1 MLRLERVS
9 KFYSVGGLVSAGFS
23 KVDLQFQLGE
33 FVAITGESGSGKSTL
48 LNVISGLDSFE
59 EGEMYIQ
66 GQPTSG
72 YSKEDLENYRKQYIG
87 SIFQTFNLINSYT
100 VYQNVELVLLLS
112 GYDKKDIPDRV
123 HEIIDKVGL
132 AGFEKKKASKLS
144 GGQKQRVAI
153 ARALAKETPVIVA
166 DEPTGNLDSQ
176 SAAEI
181 IQLLHELSKD
191 KLIIIVTHNYEQVE
205 PYVTRKITMHD
216 GRVAEDKQLTPQLP
230 TLSDGDSPANLVP
243 AKADNLTAASHLRL
257 GVRNTFN
264 IPAKFGL
271 LLLVFLFLCFGVI
284 FEYVSWQNM
293 GDSMNGGWSEYF
305 RYTGKDRIL
314 VTKEDKSEFRQ
325 KDYDKL
331 AAMSNVKTV
340 VENDITMD
348 LIIGLQGTGEDGNW
362 WGSVSLSELERY
374 QDQLTAGRLPKKSS
388 EAVLLVG
395 QDSYAGSNI
404 DEITKGKLRI
414 TDDYTGRELLSN
426 PVKIVGYGFLTEE
439 QLENL
444 RSNGSYSDGY
454 LCMNDRAMDQIRLG
468 NLVQYC
474 TQEIQ
479 FADTIFDAGGRWGGY
494 PIYSSEYV
502 PEGQIY
508 IPEDI
513 AMASMYDAYG
523 QDLKLVNKSLYFE
536 DTFHFIVGA
545 AYNKN
550 NCYYYLGIEDFDAVD
565 TTALYVSPKDYKK
578 LFDKENF
585 QSSVLVAD
593 EKLVYETEKDIEAA
607 GYHALVVSDAKVS
620 YNDDFEPVYDILIL
634 LLLVGGLLVLFFI
647 TYFIVKLILKSRNV
661 YFSTIRMLGAS
672 KQNCSSLL
680 KIELFVIFNIAY
692 FVSLAGVLFLKQDT
706 LGIDMLPL
714 MMSYLDTV
722 DLAALYVILCIMTIL
737 LAARY
742 AKQLFAKTAMNAY
755 KEEV

>member
-9 KFYSVGGLVSAGFS
+9 KFYSAGGLVSAGFS
-23 KVDLQFQLGE
+23 KVDLSFQLGE

-59 EGEMYIQ
+59 EGEMYIE

-72 YSKEDLENYRKQYIG
+72 YSREDLENYRKQYIG

-123 HEIIDKVGL
+123 REIIEKVGL
-132 AGFEKKKASKLS
+132 SGFEKKKASKLS

-181 IQLLHELSKD
+181 IKLLHELSKD

-216 GRVAEDKQLTPQLP
+216 GRVAEDKMLKEMDGAAEKAQLK
-230 TLSDGDSPANLVP
+230 P
-243 AKADNLTAASHLRL
+243 AKADNLNAASQIRL
-257 GVRNTFN
+257 GLRNTFN

-293 GDSMNGGWSEYF
+293 GDSMNDGWSEYF
-305 RYTGKDRIL
+305 RYTGKDRVL
-314 VTKEDKSEFRQ
+314 VTKEDKSAFT
-325 KDYDKL
+325 KNDYDRL
-331 AAMSNVKTV
+331 AEISNVKTV

-348 LIIGLQGTGEDGNW
+348 LIIGLASTNRDGNW
-362 WGSVSLSELERY
+362 WGSVCLAEVERY
-374 QDQLTAGRLPKKSS
+374 QDQITDGRLPKRAN

-395 QDSYAGSNI
+395 QDSYAGNNLE
-404 DEITKGKLRI
+404 EITKGKLRI

-426 PVKIVGYGFLTEE
+426 PVKIVGYGFLSEE
-439 QLENL
+439 QLDNL
-444 RSNGSYSDGY
+444 RQNGSYSDGY
-454 LCMNDRAMDQIRLG
+454 LCMNDKAMDQIRLG

-474 TQEIQ
+474 TQEIH
-479 FADTIFDAGGRWGGY
+479 FADNIIEAGGRWGSY
-494 PIYSSEYV
+494 PIYSSSYV
-502 PEGQIY
+502 PDGQIY
-508 IPEDI
+508 IPEEI
-513 AMASMYDAYG
+513 AMYSMYEAAG
-523 QDLKLVNKSLYFE
+523 QELKLINKSLYFE
-536 DTFHFIVGA
+536 DKFTYTVGVT
-545 AYNKN
+545 YNKN
-550 NCYYYLGIEDFDAVD
+550 NCNYYLGIENLDDVD
-565 TTALYVSPKDYKK
+565 GTALYVSPKDYKK
-578 LFDKENF
+578 LFDKGNY

-593 EKLVYETEKDIEAA
+593 EMLVYETEKNIQAA
-607 GYHALVVSDAKVS
+607 GYKTLVVSDARVS

-634 LLLVGGLLVLFFI
+634 LLLIGGLLVLFFI

-661 YFSTIRMLGAS
+661 YFSTIRMLGAT
-672 KQNCSSLL
+672 KANCSSLL
-680 KIELFVIFNIAY
+680 KIELFVIFNLAY
-692 FVSLAGVLFLKQDT
+692 FVSLAAVQFLKQDT

-714 MMSYLDTV
+714 MMSYLGTG
-722 DLAALYVILCIMTIL
+722 DLIALYAILCAMTIL

>member
-9 KFYSVGGLVSAGFS
+9 KFYSAGGLVSAGFS
-23 KVDLQFQLGE
+23 KVDLSFQLGE

-59 EGEMYIQ
+59 EGEMYIE

-72 YSKEDLENYRKQYIG
+72 YSREDLENYRKQYIG

-123 HEIIDKVGL
+123 REIIEKVGL
-132 AGFEKKKASKLS
+132 SGFEKKKASKLS

-181 IQLLHELSKD
+181 IKLLHDLSKE

-216 GRVAEDKQLTPQLP
+216 GRVAEDKMLKEMDGAAEKAQLK
-230 TLSDGDSPANLVP
+230 P
-243 AKADNLTAASHLRL
+243 AKADNLNAASQIRL
-257 GVRNTFN
+257 GLRNTFN

-293 GDSMNGGWSEYF
+293 GDSMNDGWSEYF

-314 VTKEDKSEFRQ
+314 VTKEDKSAFT
-325 KDYDKL
+325 KNDYDRL
-331 AAMSNVKTV
+331 AEISNVKTV

-348 LIIGLQGTGEDGNW
+348 LIIGLASTNRDGTW
-362 WGSVSLSELERY
+362 WGSVCLADVERY
-374 QDQLTAGRLPKKSS
+374 QDQITDGRLPKRAN

-395 QDSYAGSNI
+395 QDSYAGNNME
-404 DEITKGKLRI
+404 EITKGKLRI

-426 PVKIVGYGFLTEE
+426 PVKIVGYGFLSEE
-439 QLENL
+439 QLDNL
-444 RSNGSYSDGY
+444 RRNGSYSDGY
-454 LCMNDRAMDQIRLG
+454 LCMNDKAMDQIRLG

-474 TQEIQ
+474 TQEIH
-479 FADTIFDAGGRWGGY
+479 FADNIIDAGGRWGSY
-494 PIYSSEYV
+494 PIYSSDYV
-502 PEGQIY
+502 PDGQIY
-508 IPEDI
+508 IPEEI
-513 AMASMYDAYG
+513 AMYSMYEAAG
-523 QDLKLVNKSLYFE
+523 QELKLINKSLYFE
-536 DTFHFIVGA
+536 DKFTYTVGVT
-545 AYNKN
+545 YNKN
-550 NCYYYLGIEDFDAVD
+550 NCNYYLGIENLDHVD
-565 TTALYVSPKDYKK
+565 GTALYVSPKDYKK
-578 LFDKENF
+578 LFDKGNY

-593 EKLVYETEKDIEAA
+593 EMLVYETEKNIQAA
-607 GYHALVVSDAKVS
+607 GYKTLVVADARVS

-634 LLLVGGLLVLFFI
+634 LLLIGGLLVLFFI

-661 YFSTIRMLGAS
+661 YFSTIRMLGAT
-672 KQNCSSLL
+672 KANCSSLL
-680 KIELFVIFNIAY
+680 KIELFVIFNLAY
-692 FVSLAGVLFLKQDT
+692 FVSLAAVQFLKQDT

-714 MMSYLDTV
+714 MMSYLETGDMI
-722 DLAALYVILCIMTIL
+722 ALYVILCAMTIL

>member
-9 KFYSVGGLVSAGFS
+9 KFYSAGGMVSAGFS
-23 KVDLQFQLGE
+23 KVDLEFNLGE

-59 EGEMYIQ
+59 EGEMYIE

-100 VYQNVELVLLLS
+100 VYQNVELILLLS
-112 GYDKKDIPDRV
+112 GYDRKEIPNRV
-123 HEIIDKVGL
+123 YEIIDKVGL
-132 AGFEKKKASKLS
+132 SGFEKKKASKLS

-181 IQLLHELSKD
+181 IKLLHDLSKD

-216 GRVAEDKQLTPQLP
+216 GLVAEDKQLTAKVEEEE
-230 TLSDGDSPANLVP
+230 TAELVP
-243 AKADNLTAASHLRL
+243 TKADALTFGSQLRL
-257 GVRNTFN
+257 GLRNTFN

-293 GDSMNGGWSEYF
+293 GDSMEGGWNDYF
-305 RYTGKDRIL
+305 HYTGKDRIL
-314 VTKEDKSEFRQ
+314 VTKEDRSEFSIE
-325 KDYDKL
+325 DYGKL
-331 AAMSNVKTV
+331 TDIENVKEI

-348 LIIGLQGTGEDGNW
+348 LIIGLNGTGEEYMW
-362 WGSVSLSELERY
+362 WGSVWTAEAEKFKEQVSE
-374 QDQLTAGRLPKKSS
+374 GSMPKNKQ
-388 EAVLLVG
+388 EAVLMIDP
-395 QDSYAGSNI
+395 DSYTASNI
-404 DEITKGKLRI
+404 EAICADKLWL
-414 TDDYTGRELLSN
+414 TDDYTGRNLLSDT
-426 PVKIVGYGFLTEE
+426 VKIVGYGYLTEE
-439 QLENL
+439 QISVFQEN
-444 RSNGSYSDGY
+444 GFYSDGY
-454 LCMNDRAMDQIRLG
+454 LCMTEDALDEIRMS

-474 TQEIQ
+474 SQEID
-479 FADTIFDAGGRWGGY
+479 FANHIIEAGGSWGSY
-494 PIYSSEYV
+494 PIYKSEYV
-502 PEGQIY
+502 PKGQIY
-508 IPEDI
+508 IPEEI
-513 AMASMYDAYG
+513 AMYSEYDAYG
-523 QDLKLVNKSLYFE
+523 QELKLTNRSLYFE
-536 DTFHFIVGA
+536 DTFSYMVGA
-545 AYNKN
+545 TYDKN
-550 NCYYYLGIEDFDAVD
+550 NCYYYLGIENLDETDS
-565 TTALYVSPKDYKK
+565 TAMYVSPEDYEA

-585 QSSVLVAD
+585 QSSVLVED
-593 EKLVYETEKDIEAA
+593 EMLVYETEKAIEKA
-607 GYHALVVSDAKVS
+607 GYHALVVNDTKVD
-620 YNDDFEPVYDILIL
+620 YGDDFAPVFDILIL
-634 LLLVGGLLVLFFI
+634 LLLSGGLLVLFFV
-647 TYFIVKLILKSRNV
+647 TYFIVKLILKSRNI

-672 KQNCSSLL
+672 KEICNSLL
-680 KIELFVIFNIAY
+680 KIELFIIFNIA
-692 FVSLAGVLFLKQDT
+692 FFLSTAAILMLKQDF
-706 LGIDMLPL
+706 LGIDMIMT
-714 MMSYLDTV
+714 MMGYLETGDF
-722 DLAALYVILCIMTIL
+722 VILYIILCVMCIL

>member
-9 KFYSVGGLVSAGFS
+9 KFYSAGGLVSAGFS

-112 GYDKKDIPDRV
+112 GYDKKDIPERV

-132 AGFEKKKASKLS
+132 TGFEKKKASKLS

-153 ARALAKETPVIVA
+153 ARALAKETPIIVA

-181 IQLLHELSKD
+181 IKLLHNLSKD

-216 GRVAEDKQLTPQLP
+216 GRVAEDKPLTAEAGTVETELR
-230 TLSDGDSPANLVP
+230 P
-243 AKADNLTAASHLRL
+243 AKADQLTFGSQLRL
-257 GVRNTFN
+257 GLRNTFN

-293 GDSMNGGWSEYF
+293 GDSMDDGWSEYF

-314 VTKEDKSEFRQ
+314 VTKEDKSEFMQ

-331 AAMSNVKTV
+331 AGISNVKSV

-348 LIIGLQGTGEDGNW
+348 LIIGIVGTGEEYNW
-362 WGSVSLSELERY
+362 WGSVFLSEAERY
-374 QDQLTAGRLPKKSS
+374 QDQVITGRLPKNAK

-395 QDSYAGSNI
+395 QDSYAG
-404 DEITKGKLRI
+404 DHLEEITKDNLRI
-414 TDDYTGRELLSN
+414 TDDYTGRDLLAN
-426 PVKIVGYGFLTEE
+426 TIKVVGYGFLTEE
-439 QLENL
+439 QLETL
-444 RSNGSYSDGY
+444 RGNGSYSDGY
-454 LCMNDRAMDQIRLG
+454 LCMNDEAMDEIRMG

-474 TQEIQ
+474 TQEIH
-479 FADTIFDAGGRWGGY
+479 FAGNIIEAGGRWGSY

-502 PEGQIY
+502 PDGQIY

-513 AMASMYDAYG
+513 AMYSEYDAYG
-523 QDLKLVNKSLYFE
+523 QEVKLVNKSLYFE
-536 DTFHFIVGA
+536 DEFTYIVGA
-545 AYNKN
+545 TYNKN

-565 TTALYVSPKDYKK
+565 STAIYVSPKDHKQ

-593 EKLVYETEKDIEAA
+593 TMLVYETAKAIEDA
-607 GYHALVVSDAKVS
+607 GYKTLVVNDAKIS
-620 YNDDFEPVYDILIL
+620 YNDDFQPVYDVLIL
-634 LLLVGGLLVLFFI
+634 MMLIGGLLVLFFI

-672 KQNCSSLL
+672 KANCSNLL
-680 KIELFVIFNIAY
+680 KVELFVVFHLAFFI
-692 FVSLAGVLFLKQDT
+692 SLSGVLFLKQDT

-714 MMSYLDTV
+714 MMSYLETGDFI
-722 DLAALYVILCIMTIL
+722 ALYVILCAMTIL
-737 LAARY
+737 LAVRY
-742 AKQLFAKTAMNAY
+742 AKQLFSKTAMNAY

>member
-9 KFYSVGGLVSAGFS
+9 KFYSAGGLVSAGFS

-59 EGEMYIQ
+59 EGEMYIE

-72 YSKEDLENYRKQYIG
+72 YSREDLENYRKQYIG

-100 VYQNVELVLLLS
+100 VYQNVELILLLS
-112 GYDKKDIPDRV
+112 GYDKKEIPDRV
-123 HEIIDKVGL
+123 HEIIEKVGL
-132 AGFEKKKASKLS
+132 SGFEKKKASKLS

-181 IQLLHELSKD
+181 IKLLHELSKD

-216 GRVAEDKQLTPQLP
+216 GRVAEDKQVTAEAKKEENIERMA
-230 TLSDGDSPANLVP
+230 T
-243 AKADNLTAASHLRL
+243 KADALTFGSQLRL
-257 GVRNTFN
+257 GLRNTFN

-293 GDSMNGGWSEYF
+293 GDSMEDGWSEYF

-314 VTKEDKSEFRQ
+314 ITKEDKSEFRQ

-331 AAMSNVKTV
+331 AGISNVKTV
-340 VENDITMD
+340 VENDITLD
-348 LIIGLQGTGEDGNW
+348 LMIGLASAGDDGNW
-362 WGSVSLSELERY
+362 WGSVSLAEVERY
-374 QDQLTAGRLPKKSS
+374 QNKIIDGRLPKTAE
-388 EAVLLVG
+388 EAFLLVG
-395 QDSYAGSNI
+395 EDSYAGENLEQI
-404 DEITKGKLRI
+404 MNGKLRI
-414 TDDYTGRELLSN
+414 TDDYTGRELLEN
-426 PVKIVGYGFLTEE
+426 TVKVVGYGFLTEE
-439 QLENL
+439 ELDNL
-444 RSNGSYSDGY
+444 RQEGSYSDGY
-454 LCMNDRAMDQIRLG
+454 LCMNDKAMDQIRLS

-474 TQEIQ
+474 TQEIH
-479 FADTIFDAGGRWGGY
+479 FADNIIEAGGRWGSY
-494 PIYSSEYV
+494 PIYSSSYV

-513 AMASMYDAYG
+513 AMYSLYEATG
-523 QDLKLVNKSLYFE
+523 QELKVVNKSLYFE
-536 DTFHFIVGA
+536 DKFTYTVGVT
-545 AYNKN
+545 YNKA
-550 NCYYYLGIEDFDAVD
+550 NCNYYLGIEDFDAVD
-565 TTALYVSPKDYKK
+565 TTALYVSPKDYEK

-593 EKLVYETEKDIEAA
+593 KMLVYETEKDIQDA
-607 GYHALVVSDAKVS
+607 GYKTLVVHDAKIS

-634 LLLVGGLLVLFFI
+634 LLLGGGLIVLFFI
-647 TYFIVKLILKSRNV
+647 TYFIVKLVLKSRNV

-672 KQNCSSLL
+672 KANCSSLL
-680 KIELFVIFNIAY
+680 KIELFVIFNLAY
-692 FVSLAGVLFLKQDT
+692 FISLAVVLFLKQDT

-714 MMSYLDTV
+714 MMSYLGTG
-722 DLAALYVILCIMTIL
+722 DLVALYVILCGMTIL

>member
-9 KFYSVGGLVSAGFS
+9 KFYSAGGLVSAGFS

-72 YSKEDLENYRKQYIG
+72 YSKEDMENYRKQYIG

-166 DEPTGNLDSQ
+166 DEPPGNLDSQ
-176 SAAEI
+176 SAGEI

-230 TLSDGDSPANLVP
+230 SLSDGDSPAKLVP
-243 AKADNLTAASHLRL
+243 AKADNLSAASHLRL
-257 GVRNTFN
+257 GLRNTFN

-271 LLLVFLFLCFGVI
+271 LLLVFAFLCFGVI

-293 GDSMNGGWSEYF
+293 GDSMNTGWSEYF

-314 VTKEDKSEFRQ
+314 VTKEDKSEFTK
-325 KDYDKL
+325 KDYEKL
-331 AAMSNVKTV
+331 ASIANVKTV

-348 LIIGLQGTGEDGNW
+348 LIVGLSDMSKDLNW
-362 WGSVSLSELERY
+362 WGSLYLAETERY
-374 QDQLTAGRLPKKSS
+374 QDQVTTGRMPKKAN
-388 EAVLLVG
+388 EAILLTEK
-395 QDSYAGSNI
+395 DSYVADKIS
-404 DEITKGKLRI
+404 EIRKQKLRI
-414 TDDYTGRELLSN
+414 TDDYTGRELI
-426 PVKIVGYGFLTEE
+426 PGTIKVVGYGFLTEE
-439 QLENL
+439 QAETL
-444 RSNGSYSDGY
+444 RQTGSYSDGY
-454 LCMNDRAMDQIRLG
+454 LCMNDKAMDQIRMA

-474 TQEIQ
+474 TQEIH
-479 FADTIFDAGGRWGGY
+479 FADTIFEAGGRWGSY
-494 PIYSSEYV
+494 PIYSSKYV
-502 PEGQIY
+502 PDGQIY

-513 AMASMYDAYG
+513 AMASMYEATG
-523 QDLKLVNKSLYFE
+523 QELKLINKSLYFE
-536 DTFHFIVGA
+536 DKFTYTVGA

-550 NCYYYLGIEDFDAVD
+550 NCYYYLGIDNYDEID
-565 TTALYVSPKDYKK
+565 TTAIYVSPKDYKK

-593 EKLVYETEKDIEAA
+593 DMIVYETEKDIQAA
-607 GYHALVVSDAKVS
+607 GFKTLVVNDAKVQ
-620 YNDDFEPVYDILIL
+620 YNDDFQPVYDILIL
-634 LLLVGGLLVLFFI
+634 LLLIGGLLVLFFI

-661 YFSTIRMLGAS
+661 YFSTIRMLGAT
-672 KQNCSSLL
+672 KANCSSLL

-692 FVSLAGVLFLKQDT
+692 FISLAVVLFLKTDS
-706 LGIDMLPL
+706 LGIDILTT
-714 MMSYLDTV
+714 MMSYLGAV
-722 DLAALYVILCIMTIL
+722 DFVVLYAILCAMTIL

>member
-9 KFYSVGGLVSAGFS
+9 KFYSAGGLVSAGFS
-23 KVDLQFQLGE
+23 KVDLQFRLGE

-66 GQPTSG
+66 GQATSG
-72 YSKEDLENYRKQYIG
+72 YSKEDMENYRKQYIG

-132 AGFEKKKASKLS
+132 SGFEKKKASKLS

-153 ARALAKETPVIVA
+153 ARALAKETPIIVA

-176 SAAEI
+176 SAADI
-181 IQLLHELSKD
+181 IRLLHELSKD

-216 GRVAEDKQLTPQLP
+216 GRVAEDKQLTPE
-230 TLSDGDSPANLVP
+230 TAPAADDAPAVLKP
-243 AKADNLTAASHLRL
+243 AKADELSFGSQLRL

-284 FEYVSWQNM
+284 FQYVSWQNM
-293 GDSMNGGWSEYF
+293 GDTMNDGWSEYF

-331 AAMSNVKTV
+331 AAISNVKTV

-348 LIIGLQGTGEDGNW
+348 LVIGLNSVGKEYNW
-362 WGSVSLSELERY
+362 WGSVFLAETDRY
-374 QDQLTAGRLPKKSS
+374 ADQITEGRMPKKAK

-395 QDSYAGSNI
+395 QDSYAGRNL
-404 DEITKGKLRI
+404 DTITSQKLRI
-414 TDDYTGRELLSN
+414 TDDYTGRELLSDTIQ
-426 PVKIVGYGFLTEE
+426 VVGYGFLTEE
-439 QLENL
+439 QLETL
-444 RSNGSYSDGY
+444 RHNGSYSDGY
-454 LCMNDRAMDQIRLG
+454 LCMNDKALDKIRMA

-474 TQEIQ
+474 SQEIN
-479 FADTIFDAGGRWGGY
+479 FADTIFDAGGRWGSY
-494 PIYSSEYV
+494 PIYSSKYV

-513 AMASMYDAYG
+513 AMASEYDAYG
-523 QDLKLVNKSLYFE
+523 QELKLTNKSLYFE
-536 DTFHFIVGA
+536 DTFTYTVGA
-545 AYNKN
+545 VYNKN
-550 NCYYYLGIEDFDAVD
+550 NCNYYLGIENFDEVD
-565 TTALYVSPKDYKK
+565 TTAIYVSEKDYKK

-593 EKLVYETEKDIEAA
+593 EMLVYETEKDIEEA
-607 GYHALVVSDAKVS
+607 GYKTLVVSDAKIS
-620 YNDDFEPVYDILIL
+620 YNDDFEPVYDVLIL
-634 LLLVGGLLVLFFI
+634 LMLAGGLLVMFFI

-661 YFSTIRMLGAS
+661 YFSTIRMLGATR
-672 KQNCSSLL
+672 KNCGSLL
-680 KIELFVIFNIAY
+680 KIELFVVFNLAF
-692 FVSLAGVLFLKQDT
+692 FVSLAAVLFLKQDT
-706 LGIDMLPL
+706 LGIDMLPT
-714 MMSYLDTV
+714 MMAYLGTG
-722 DLAALYVILCIMTIL
+722 DLIALYVILCAMTIL
-737 LAARY
+737 LAVRY

>member
-9 KFYSVGGLVSAGFS
+9 KFYSAGGLVSAGFS

-59 EGEMYIQ
+59 EGEMYIE

-72 YSKEDLENYRKQYIG
+72 YSKEDMENYRKQYIG

-112 GYDKKDIPDRV
+112 GYDKKEIPDRV

-132 AGFEKKKASKLS
+132 AGLEKKKASKLS

-216 GRVAEDKQLTPQLP
+216 GRVAEDKILTAE
-230 TLSDGDSPANLVP
+230 TAAEPAKLKP
-243 AKADNLTAASHLRL
+243 AKAEELSLGSHFRL
-257 GVRNTFN
+257 GFRNTFN
-264 IPAKFGL
+264 IPAKFSL

-293 GDSMNGGWSEYF
+293 GDAMEGGWNEYF
-305 RYTGKDRIL
+305 QYIGKDRIL

-331 AAMSNVKTV
+331 AGISNVKTV
-340 VENDITMD
+340 VENDITLD
-348 LIIGLQGTGEDGNW
+348 LMIGLAGAGNDGNW
-362 WGSVSLSELERY
+362 WGTVSLSELERY
-374 QDQLTAGRLPKKSS
+374 KEQITEGRLPKKAE
-388 EAVLLVG
+388 EAILLVG
-395 QDSYAGSNI
+395 KDSYAGDNLE
-404 DEITKGKLRI
+404 EITADKLEI
-414 TDDYTGRELLSN
+414 TDDYTGRSLFSK
-426 PVKIVGYGFLTEE
+426 PVKVVGYGFLTEE
-439 QLENL
+439 QLENVHQD
-444 RSNGSYSDGY
+444 GSYSDGY
-454 LCMNDRAMDQIRLG
+454 LCMNDKAMDQIRLG

-474 TQEIQ
+474 TQEIH
-479 FADTIFDAGGRWGGY
+479 FADNIIDAGGRWGSY

-502 PEGQIY
+502 PDGQIY

-513 AMASMYDAYG
+513 AMYSMYDAYG
-523 QDLKLVNKSLYFE
+523 QELKLINKSLYFE
-536 DTFHFIVGA
+536 DTFHFTVGA
-545 AYNKN
+545 TYTKS

-593 EKLVYETEKDIEAA
+593 DMLVYETAKAIEDA
-607 GYHALVVSDAKVS
+607 GYKTLVVNDTKIN
-620 YNDDFEPVYDILIL
+620 YDDDFAPVYDILIL
-634 LLLVGGLLVLFFI
+634 LLLAGGLLVIFFV
-647 TYFIVKLILKSRNV
+647 TYFIVKLILKSRNI

-672 KQNCSSLL
+672 KQNCSNLL

-692 FVSLAGVLFLKQDT
+692 VTSLAVVLFLKADT

-714 MMSYLDTV
+714 MMSYLGTG
-722 DLAALYVILCIMTIL
+722 DLIALYVILCAMTIL

>member
-9 KFYSVGGLVSAGFS
+9 KFYSAGGLVSAGFS
-23 KVDLQFQLGE
+23 KVDLSFQLGE

-59 EGEMYIQ
+59 EGEMYIE

-72 YSKEDLENYRKQYIG
+72 YSREDLENYRKQYIG

-112 GYDKKDIPDRV
+112 GYNKKDIPDRV
-123 HEIIDKVGL
+123 HEIIKKVGL

-181 IQLLHELSKD
+181 IQLLHALSKD

-216 GRVAEDKQLTPQLP
+216 GRVAEDKILTTEPEAETGQ
-230 TLSDGDSPANLVP
+230 PARLVP
-243 AKADNLTAASHLRL
+243 AKADNLTTGSQLRL
-257 GVRNTFN
+257 GIRNTFN
-264 IPAKFGL
+264 IPAKFSL
-271 LLLVFLFLCFGVI
+271 LFLVFLFLCFGVI

-293 GDSMNGGWSEYF
+293 GDAMGGGWNEYF

-325 KDYDKL
+325 KDYKNL
-331 AAMSNVKTV
+331 AKISNVKTV
-340 VENDITMD
+340 VENDITLD
-348 LIIGLQGTGEDGNW
+348 LMIGLAGTGPEGNW
-362 WGSVSLSELERY
+362 WGTVSLSELDRY
-374 QDQLTAGRLPKKSS
+374 RDQVTEGRLPKKAD

-395 QDSYAGSNI
+395 QDSYAGDNLE
-404 DEITKGKLRI
+404 EITAGKLDI
-414 TDDYTGRELLSN
+414 TDDYTGRSLFSK
-426 PVKIVGYGFLTEE
+426 PVKVVGYGFLTEE

-444 RSNGSYSDGY
+444 RQDGSYSDGY
-454 LCMNDRAMDQIRLG
+454 LCMNDKAMDELRLG

-474 TQEIQ
+474 TQEIY
-479 FADTIFDAGGRWGGY
+479 FADSIIDAGGRWGSY

-502 PEGQIY
+502 PDGQIY
-508 IPEDI
+508 IPEDL
-513 AMASMYDAYG
+513 SMYSEYDAYG
-523 QDLKLVNKSLYFE
+523 QELKLINKSLYFE
-536 DTFHFIVGA
+536 DTFTYTVGA
-545 AYNKN
+545 VYTKS

-593 EKLVYETEKDIEAA
+593 DMLVHETAKAIEDA
-607 GYHALVVSDAKVS
+607 GYHALVVNDTKID
-620 YNDDFEPVYDILIL
+620 YDDDFAPVYDILIL
-634 LLLVGGLLVLFFI
+634 LMLAGGLLVIFFI

-661 YFSTIRMLGAS
+661 YFSTIRMLGAT
-672 KQNCSSLL
+672 KTNCSSLL

-692 FVSLAGVLFLKQDT
+692 FVSLAAVLFLKQDT

-714 MMSYLDTV
+714 MMSYLDAA
-722 DLAALYVILCIMTIL
+722 DLAVLYVILCAMTIL

>member
-9 KFYSVGGLVSAGFS
+9 KFYSAGGMVSAGFS
-23 KVDLQFQLGE
+23 KVDLEFQLGE

-112 GYDKKDIPDRV
+112 GYDKKEIPDRV
-123 HEIIDKVGL
+123 HQIIDKVGL
-132 AGFEKKKASKLS
+132 SGFEKKKASKLS

-216 GRVAEDKQLTPQLP
+216 GRVAEDKQLKAEDLLP
-230 TLSDGDSPANLVP
+230 AVELKA
-243 AKADNLTAASHLRL
+243 AKADELTFGSQLRL
-257 GVRNTFN
+257 GLRNTFN

-271 LLLVFLFLCFGVI
+271 LLLVFLFLCFGAV

-293 GDSMNGGWSEYF
+293 GDSMDDGWSEYF

-331 AAMSNVKTV
+331 AGISNVESV
-340 VENDITMD
+340 VENDITLD
-348 LIIGLQGTGEDGNW
+348 LMIGLAGADGDGNW
-362 WGSVSLSELERY
+362 WGSVFLSETARY
-374 QDQLTAGRLPKKSS
+374 ADQVTEGRLPKNAK

-395 QDSYAGSNI
+395 QDSYAG
-404 DEITKGKLRI
+404 DHLEEITKGKLEL
-414 TDDYTGRELLSN
+414 TDDYSGRSLLTH
-426 PVKIVGYGFLTEE
+426 PVKVVGYGFLTEK

-444 RSNGSYSDGY
+444 RGNGSYSDGY
-454 LCMNDRAMDQIRLG
+454 LCMNDKAMDQIRMG

-474 TQEIQ
+474 TQEIH
-479 FADTIFDAGGRWGGY
+479 FADTIMEAGGRWGSY

-513 AMASMYDAYG
+513 AMASPYEAAG
-523 QDLKLVNKSLYFE
+523 QDLRLVNKSLYFE
-536 DTFHFIVGA
+536 DTYTYTVGA

-550 NCYYYLGIEDFDAVD
+550 NCYYYLGIENLDNVD
-565 TTALYVSPKDYKK
+565 STAIYVSPKDYRK

-593 EKLVYETEKDIEAA
+593 EMLVYETEKAIKEA
-607 GYHALVVSDAKVS
+607 GYKTLVVNDAKIS

-634 LLLVGGLLVLFFI
+634 MLLIGGLLVLFFI

-661 YFSTIRMLGAS
+661 YFSTIRMLGAT
-672 KQNCSSLL
+672 KANCSSLL
-680 KIELFVIFNIAY
+680 KIELFVVFNLAF
-692 FVSLAGVLFLKQDT
+692 FVSLATVLFLKQDT

-714 MMSYLDTV
+714 MMSYLETG
-722 DLAALYVILCIMTIL
+722 DLMALYVILCAMTIL

-742 AKQLFAKTAMNAY
+742 ARQLFSKTAMNAY

>member
-9 KFYSVGGLVSAGFS
+9 KFYSAGGLVSAGFS
-23 KVDLQFQLGE
+23 KVDLSFQLGE

-72 YSKEDLENYRKQYIG
+72 YTREDLENYRKAYIG

-112 GYDKKDIPDRV
+112 GYDKKEIPDRV

-153 ARALAKETPVIVA
+153 ARALAKETPIIVA

-181 IQLLHELSKD
+181 IQLLHALSKD

-205 PYVTRKITMHD
+205 DYVTRKITMHD
-216 GRVAEDKQLTPQLP
+216 GRVAEDKQLTPQAAQTSEAPELKM
-230 TLSDGDSPANLVP
+230 
-243 AKADNLTAASHLRL
+243 AKADELTLDSQFCL
-257 GVRNTFN
+257 GIRNTFN

-271 LLLVFLFLCFGVI
+271 LFIVFLFLCFGVI

-293 GDSMNGGWSEYF
+293 GDSMDDGWNEYF

-314 VTKEDKSEFRQ
+314 VTKADRSEFDQ
-325 KDYDKL
+325 EDYETL
-331 AAMSNVKTV
+331 AGIENVREI

-348 LIIGLQGTGEDGNW
+348 LVIGLQGSGEEYMW
-362 WGSVSLSELERY
+362 WGSVWMAEAEKY
-374 QDQLTAGRLPKKSS
+374 ENQLTEGRMPENEK
-388 EAVLLVG
+388 EAILLMDP
-395 QDSYAGSNI
+395 DSYLASNI
-404 DEITKGKLRI
+404 EEICEDDLQI
-414 TDDYTGRELLSN
+414 TDDYTGRRLIADY
-426 PVKIVGYGFLTEE
+426 VKVVGYGYLTEE
-439 QLENL
+439 QVSVFYEN
-444 RSNGSYSDGY
+444 GFYSDGY
-454 LCMNDRAMDQIRLG
+454 ICMTDNALNEIRMS

-474 TQEIQ
+474 NQEIH
-479 FADTIFDAGGRWGGY
+479 FAGSIIEAAGYEGAY

-513 AMASMYDAYG
+513 AMYSEYSPYG
-523 QDLKLVNKSLYFE
+523 QELKLTNKSLYFE
-536 DTFHFIVGA
+536 DSFTYTVGA
-545 AYNKN
+545 AYNKD
-550 NCYYYLGIEDFDAVD
+550 NCYYYLGIENLDETDA
-565 TTALYVSPKDYKK
+565 TAIYVSPEDYRDI
-578 LFDKENF
+578 FDKENF

-593 EKLVYETEKDIEAA
+593 ELLVHETGKAIEKA
-607 GYHALVVSDAKVS
+607 GYKALVVNDTKINYSDSFK
-620 YNDDFEPVYDILIL
+620 PVYDVMIL
-634 LLLVGGLLVLFFI
+634 LLLIGGLLVLFFI
-647 TYFIVKLILKSRNV
+647 TYFIVKLILKSRNI
-661 YFSTIRMLGAS
+661 YFSTIRMLGAT
-672 KQNCSSLL
+672 KENCSNLL
-680 KIELFVIFNIAY
+680 KIELFVIFNLAF
-692 FVSLAGVLFLKQDT
+692 FVSAASVVLLKQNT
-706 LGIDMLPL
+706 LEVDMIST
-714 MMSYLDTV
+714 MMSYLGAGDFV
-722 DLAALYVILCIMTIL
+722 ALYVILCAMTIL
-737 LAARY
+737 LAVRY
-742 AKQLFAKTAMNAY
+742 AKQLFSQTAMNAY